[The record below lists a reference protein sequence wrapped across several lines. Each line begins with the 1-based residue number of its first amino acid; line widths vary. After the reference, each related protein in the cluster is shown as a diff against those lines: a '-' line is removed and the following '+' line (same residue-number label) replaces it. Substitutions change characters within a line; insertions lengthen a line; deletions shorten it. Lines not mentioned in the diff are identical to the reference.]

1 MSKSKMKFAIR
12 DGGTTN
18 DNTPTK
24 NHIDECA
31 AIFSIELGVV
41 FLGNGINDNTYQN
54 TGSPEYEI

>member
-1 MSKSKMKFAIR
+1 MAAHAKMSKSKMKFAIR

-31 AIFSIELGVV
+31 AIFSIELGV
-41 FLGNGINDNTYQN
+41 GI
-54 TGSPEYEI
+54 PR